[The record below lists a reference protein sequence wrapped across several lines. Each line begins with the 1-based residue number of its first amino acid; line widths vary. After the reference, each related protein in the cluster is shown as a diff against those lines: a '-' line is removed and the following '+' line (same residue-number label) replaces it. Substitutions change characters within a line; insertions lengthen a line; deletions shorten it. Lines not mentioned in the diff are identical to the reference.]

1 MNPISKELWE
11 EGVSIKSFR
20 LVSQG
25 KFEEQGVRDLFGEV
39 AKYPGCS
46 ATRRIDH
53 NITDL
58 QGMFSCRR
66 LSVRQSDPS

>member
-11 EGVSIKSFR
+11 EGVAVKSFR

-25 KFEEQGVRDLFGEV
+25 VFEEQGVRDLFNEV

-53 NITDL
+53 NLTDL
-58 QGMFSCRR
+58 QGE
-66 LSVRQSDPS
+66 